1 MRILVCEEKHCSK
14 EREREREREN
24 HINLSPPINL
34 QNIYIL
40 PIQTHMRKLQL
51 RKKKKC
57 GLQERFYGKTI
68 GEYK

>member
-1 MRILVCEEKHCSK
+1 MRVLVCEEKHCSK

-34 QNIYIL
+34 QNRYIL

-51 RKKKKC
+51 GKKKC

>member
-1 MRILVCEEKHCSK
+1 MRVLVCEEKHCSK
-14 EREREREREN
+14 EREREREN

-51 RKKKKC
+51 GKKKMWVAREILWKD
-57 GLQERFYGKTI
+57 YW
-68 GEYK
+68 